1 MSAASAG
8 TLKEA
13 IINAEKQDP
22 TLNIS
27 VANKDAAYAGID
39 IARAKLLPNISAQG
53 TYNSTNYI
61 TTYPG
66 TAKPSVETK
75 ATATNSQLYFRQ
87 ALFRLRDWK
96 GLSISELQY
105 DYSNYKLASSFSDL
119 WLRVANAWFDL
130 VSAQEVVNVQLEA
143 IRAIDLVA
151 KQSQRSYEAGQGTK
165 DAAYESKAQLA
176 LVKSNLVE
184 AEGILD
190 SRQRAFEKL
199 TGISYQNMRVHKL
212 PLPNQL
218 RKMMI
223 DRRSYID
230 KALVESPDIL
240 AARTAEL
247 IRREQLK
254 QVSADHYPTLD
265 IIGSVTRT
273 ENDNVNQLGYKVNSS
288 AIGVQLVVPIFSG
301 GGISAQEKQA
311 AAYAVASESE
321 RMALEIKLKTEID
334 AQWSNQE
341 STLVRVEANQDLVN
355 AALES
360 TRAMRMG
367 LKAGIKSWA
376 DVGNSELLL
385 ARRRVDFFNSIA
397 QFKKIQARLLG
408 YLSVSDRYW
417 DIWLS
422 E

>member
-1 MSAASAG
+1 VSAASAG